1 MMYKLEVWE
10 CYGDV
15 VEYKLHISFG
25 KYNDYNHWCEESYKL
40 ITIDEHE
47 FNYLVGNGI
56 KKEVIPF

>member
-15 VEYKLHISFG
+15 IEYKLHISFG
-25 KYNDYNHWCEESYKL
+25 YYNQYNSWCEESYKL

-47 FNYLVGNGI
+47 FNYLLSNGV
-56 KKEVIPF
+56 KNVVIPF